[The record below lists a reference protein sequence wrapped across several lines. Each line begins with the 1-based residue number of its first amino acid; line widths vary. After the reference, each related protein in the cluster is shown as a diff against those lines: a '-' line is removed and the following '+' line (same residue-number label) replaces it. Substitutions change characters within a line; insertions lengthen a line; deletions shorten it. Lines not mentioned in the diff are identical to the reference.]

1 VEALRQRPDA
11 QSTFSTLSLRLRL
24 TLWYSAVLAFVLFF
38 FGTAVYQLVGL
49 ILINQVDGNIL
60 AAKSEVERVL
70 VVGRVLNNQILLTP
84 QLDELVSGASTFIQV
99 WRADGSLAAQ
109 SEELENSKVSVAL
122 DQGGLQDSQGIGR
135 TVKFRSRSLRVFTY
149 PIYAEQELVGYLQ
162 IATPLWQ
169 IENTLNTLLVILVG
183 GGVAAVLL
191 AAMIGWLSASR
202 ALRPINAITQTALQ
216 ISRADDLSRRIVV
229 KNPNDEVGRMSIAF
243 NETLERLERQFNAQ
257 RRFLADVSHE
267 LRTPLTAIR
276 GNVELMQRMGV
287 ADPESL
293 QDIRSESERMTR
305 LVGDLLVL
313 AQADSGNLP
322 LERKPVDLDALLLE
336 VCREVQV
343 LASHLHVSVSEIDQ
357 ARVIGDR
364 DRLKQ
369 LVLNLVTNAIK
380 YTPEGGRVTL
390 GLGQVKNWARLT
402 VTDTGIGIPP
412 DELPRIF
419 DRFYRVD
426 KARSRA
432 MGGAGLGLSIAQRIA
447 QMHSGRI
454 EAASEGVNKG
464 TTFALWLPLAPD
476 AKAAVPE
483 TAVTQPVK
491 RRSLP
496 LLRRQ

>member
-1 VEALRQRPDA
+1 MEALRQPPDINSS
-11 QSTFSTLSLRLRL
+11 STTLSLRLRL
-24 TLWYSAVLAFVLFF
+24 TLWYSAVLTFVLFF
-38 FGTAVYQLVGL
+38 FGAAVYNFLGFTLV
-49 ILINQVDGNIL
+49 NQIDQTIM
-60 AAKSEVERVL
+60 AAKNEVEKVL
-70 VVGRVLNNQILLTP
+70 VVGRLLNNQILLTP
-84 QLDELVSGASTFIQV
+84 RLDEQISGTNTFAQV
-99 WRADGSLAAQ
+99 WRVDGSLASQ
-109 SEELENSKVSVAL
+109 SQELENSKVTTSL
-122 DQGGLQDSQGIGR
+122 DQEGLRAAQGVGR
-135 TVKFRSRSLRVFTY
+135 TVQFKNSRLRVYTY

-162 IATPLWQ
+162 VAAPLRQ
-169 IENTLNTLLVILVG
+169 VETAQNVLLVILVV

-216 ISRADDLSRRIVV
+216 ISRADDLSRRIAV

-276 GNVELMQRMGV
+276 GNVELMQRIGV
-287 ADPESL
+287 ADAESL

-322 LERKPVDLDALLLE
+322 LDRKPLDLDALLLE

-343 LASHLHVSVSEIDQ
+343 LAGNVHVSVSEIDQ

-390 GLGQVKNWARLT
+390 GLSQVKNWARLT
-402 VTDTGIGIPP
+402 VTDTGVGIPA
-412 DELPRIF
+412 DELPKIF

-454 EAASEGVNKG
+454 EAASEGINKG
-464 TTFALWLPLAPD
+464 TTFALWLPLIPE
-476 AKAAVPE
+476 AKPAAPE

-491 RRSLP
+491 RRSLS

>member
-1 VEALRQRPDA
+1 
-11 QSTFSTLSLRLRL
+11 L
-24 TLWYSAVLAFVLFF
+24 TFVLFF
-38 FGTAVYQLVGL
+38 FGATVYNFLGLTLV
-49 ILINQVDGNIL
+49 NQIDRTIEI
-60 AAKSEVERVL
+60 AKGEVEKIL
-70 VVGRVLNNQILLTP
+70 VVGRLLNTQILLP
-84 QLDELVSGASTFIQV
+84 PRLDEQISGTNTFAQV
-99 WRADGSLAAQ
+99 WRVDGSLAAQ
-109 SEELENSKVSVAL
+109 SQELENFNVTYSL
-122 DQGGLQDSQGIGR
+122 DEVGLATAQGIGR
-135 TVKFRSRSLRVFTY
+135 TVQFKNSRLRVYTY

-162 IATPLWQ
+162 IAAPLHQ
-169 IENTLNTLLVILVG
+169 VETAQNVLLVILVVS
-183 GGVAAVLL
+183 GVAAVLL
-191 AAMIGWLSASR
+191 AAVIGWLSASR

-216 ISRADDLSRRIVV
+216 ISRADDLSRRIAV

-287 ADPESL
+287 ADPDSL

-322 LERKPVDLDALLLE
+322 LDRKPLDLDALLLE

-343 LASHLHVSVSEIDQ
+343 LAGNVHVSVSEIDQ
-357 ARVIGDR
+357 ARVIGD
-364 DRLKQ
+364 
-369 LVLNLVTNAIK
+369 
-380 YTPEGGRVTL
+380 
-390 GLGQVKNWARLT
+390 LT
-402 VTDTGIGIPP
+402 VTDTGIGIPA

-464 TTFALWLPLAPD
+464 TTFALWLPLAPE
-476 AKAAVPE
+476 ANKPAVPE
-483 TAVTQPVK
+483 AATQPVK